1 MELSAVP
8 CSETSLLV
16 KVVDNSL
23 VTVGGYLPKLME
35 AGSDFDRS
43 TKPMRDGAMG
53 VDHPAKRRDYNGQ
66 TFFCG
71 QNL

>member
-43 TKPMRDGAMG
+43 TNANARFSSPNPMW
-53 VDHPAKRRDYNGQ
+53 VHKRGNERRVERQY
-66 TFFCG
+66 
-71 QNL
+71 